1 MSKVTIETG
10 AEVETALSD
19 CSLPA
24 NAPEAA
30 GRGALI
36 ARAPVSL
43 DVMGGIAEQTGA
55 TVLTTPMALFA
66 MAAVKGRD
74 DQKLCLKVVSADHR
88 KSANSERVWPLA
100 ALYSAPNVLH
110 APAQFIE
117 VLGYY
122 HGGGSGNG
130 AVKKNA
136 SRELSLVETAVLSV
150 VYVLLADH
158 RLAHLA
164 DGINIAVEAPTAAGV
179 EAIAAIQAATAAA
192 VAMHYELDVDRSDL
206 ADCCRK
212 AHALFFEPNGG
223 AARHFTSVAGQ
234 PGVLLQVCGATK
246 SLVGL
251 LEMPAGIELIGIDSG
266 AWADRAEQKHDHSR
280 VTSLMGRDLIR
291 RIAANSNGDLHGF
304 AANWDG
310 LLAHL
315 SVTDYVDH
323 IRDRIP
329 TKVKGAAF
337 IDHFGQLD
345 EDGAK
350 VDPAATYKVRSRAEH
365 HIYEHERVRQ
375 FAERIA
381 RAVRNNDRTAAAE
394 AGELMYASHWS
405 YGQRCGLGSIQTDL
419 LVNLLRRHGEGKGVL
434 GARICGP
441 GAGGCVV
448 AMVESTDQAKTAVT
462 AALDE
467 YRAKS
472 GCKHHLMQGGRGHSR
487 PFAVYRNV

>member
-10 AEVETALSD
+10 VEVESALST

-24 NAPEAA
+24 SAPEAA

-66 MAAVKGRD
+66 MTAVKGRD
-74 DQKLCLKVVSADHR
+74 DQKLCLKVVSADHHLA
-88 KSANSERVWPLA
+88 ANDERVWPLA
-100 ALYSAPNVLH
+100 TLYSAPNVLH
-110 APAQFIE
+110 APPQFIE
-117 VLGYY
+117 AMGRII
-122 HGGGSGNG
+122 GDQRSTNARARSASG
-130 AVKKNA
+130 K
-136 SRELSLVETAVLSV
+136 LSVVETAALSV
-150 VYVLLADH
+150 VYVLLAES

-164 DGINIAVEAPTAAGV
+164 DGINIAVEAPTVADAESV
-179 EAIAAIQAATAAA
+179 AAIQAATAAA
-192 VAMHYELDVDRSDL
+192 VAMHYNLDVRRSDL
-206 ADCCRK
+206 ALCCHK
-212 AHALFFEPNGG
+212 AHTIFLKRDSG
-223 AARHFTSVAGQ
+223 AAKHFASVAGQ
-234 PGVLLQVCGATK
+234 PGVLLQVCGATQSQVG
-246 SLVGL
+246 SLEL
-251 LEMPAGIELIGIDSG
+251 PAGVELIGIDSG
-266 AWADRAEQKHDHSR
+266 AWADRAEQKHDLSR

-291 RIAANSNGDLHGF
+291 RIAANSNGEMHGF

-329 TKVKGAAF
+329 TKVKGEAF
-337 IDHFGQLD
+337 IEHFGQLD
-345 EDGAK
+345 DDNAEI
-350 VDPAATYKVRSRAEH
+350 DPAATYKVRSRAEH

-381 RAVRNNDRTAAAE
+381 RAVRNNDRTAASE

-419 LVNLLRRHGEGKGVL
+419 LVNLLRKHGHGNGVL

-448 AMVESTDQAKTAVT
+448 AMVESTDQAKAAVS

-467 YRAKS
+467 YQAKS
-472 GCKHHLMQGGRGHSR
+472 GCKFHLMQSGRGHTR
-487 PFAVYRNV
+487 PFAICRNG